1 MSMWRNV
8 VKFVD
13 YDHSVTAGGPYVS
26 KSWPLAALMT
36 CICVCVGL
44 GGCNMREGPDTSG
57 DIGRLIRLVDSE
69 LAALSREASQV
80 FEPEPERRSAAKRAP
95 PKSLSRRSGG
105 AAKYAMRA
113 APKSAA
119 ATDRHPSRDQ
129 LDPARTAAADAPPPS
144 LTSTAAAAPGQPAPN
159 SENTTGSIATAVA
172 SASVQPP
179 RDDNPAILEARRLF
193 SEGRVKAA
201 RDVLAAGWQTV
212 DPEVTLELA
221 RTFDP
226 HYIALLPTAD
236 AGFDVR
242 LARALYGKAVSLGS
256 AVAIGN
262 LRRLKHD

>member
-1 MSMWRNV
+1 
-8 VKFVD
+8 
-13 YDHSVTAGGPYVS
+13 
-26 KSWPLAALMT
+26 
-36 CICVCVGL
+36 
-44 GGCNMREGPDTSG
+44 MREGPDTSG
-57 DIGRLIRLVDSE
+57 DIGGLVRLVDSE
-69 LAALSREASQV
+69 IAALSREATQL
-80 FEPEPERRSAAKRAP
+80 FEPEAERRSAARRAK
-95 PKSLSRRSGG
+95 PKSKSRRSGRTVKQAMERTPPEALAERNSHSV
-105 AAKYAMRA
+105 AAASQSPLTSIEHPPRNQHA
-113 APKSAA
+113 SAA
-119 ATDRHPSRDQ
+119 ATATD
-129 LDPARTAAADAPPPS
+129 AAPPSQTSGPPPAAVQPS
-144 LTSTAAAAPGQPAPN
+144 SK
-159 SENTTGSIATAVA
+159 SEGTTGSIT
-172 SASVQPP
+172 ASVSSAGALPS

-256 AVAIGN
+256 AVAAGN